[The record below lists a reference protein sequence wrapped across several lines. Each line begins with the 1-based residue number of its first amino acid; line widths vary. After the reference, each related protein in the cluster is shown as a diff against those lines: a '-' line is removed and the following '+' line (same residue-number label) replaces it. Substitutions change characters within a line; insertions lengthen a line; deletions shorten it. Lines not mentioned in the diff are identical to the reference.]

1 MNFFKKWRGQNST
14 LPERSSLTSMIVNA
28 VIAGVV
34 ISGLFLLTE
43 KLEAILVMG
52 TFGASC
58 LIVFSYPDSPFAQP
72 RNVICGHLMGAIIG
86 LICFKLLGPAWWSA
100 GCAVALTIIAM
111 KSCRTVHPPAT
122 SNPLIFFL
130 IKSQPQ
136 WSFILFP
143 TLTGACAIILI
154 ALFVHNLRRNEAW
167 PKYW

>member
-1 MNFFKKWRGQNST
+1 MKFFKKWRGQNSAP
-14 LPERSSLTSMIVNA
+14 PERSSLVSILGNA
-28 VIAGVV
+28 IIAGIV
-34 ISGLFLLTE
+34 ISLLFLLQD

-72 RNVICGHLMGAIIG
+72 RNVVCGHLMGAIIG

-100 GCAVALTIIAM
+100 GLAVALTIIAM
-111 KSCRTVHPPAT
+111 KSSRTVHPPAT

-130 IKSQPQ
+130 IKSQPH
-136 WSFILFP
+136 WSFMLFS
-143 TLTGACAIILI
+143 TFMGACAIILI
-154 ALFVHNLRRNEAW
+154 ALFVHNLRRTEAW